1 MRRLYFIYQGSAKT
15 GGEEAMKLPFKSKS
29 AKPRAFLSETGLYD
43 YAVKTLGQAMRSE
56 ADLRRL
62 MQKRVEPGERGD
74 AAIAATVL
82 RLREHGYLD
91 DAAFAETY
99 ARLRQ
104 ENEKHG
110 VRRVRQDLQQKGI
123 NSELIAETL
132 EARYGQTNEEA
143 LAREHLERK
152 RLRKP
157 ENEKETARIMRR
169 LVAAGFSTGVIYK
182 ILRQWDVAEEELAAL
197 DNLEDEVGAE

>member
-1 MRRLYFIYQGSAKT
+1 M
-15 GGEEAMKLPFKSKS
+15 PFARKS
-29 AKPRAFLSETGLYD
+29 AKPRPFLNEAGLYD
-43 YAVKTLGQAMRSE
+43 YGVKSLGRAMRSE
-56 ADLRRL
+56 AELQRL
-62 MQKRVEPGERGD
+62 MKNRAEPGERGE
-74 AAIAATVL
+74 AAIAAALL
-82 RLREHGYLD
+82 RLRDHGYLD
-91 DAAFAETY
+91 DAAFAEVY

-104 ENEKHG
+104 ENEKFG

-123 NSELIAETL
+123 GSELIAETL

-169 LVAAGFSTGVIYK
+169 LVAAGFSTSVIYK
-182 ILRQWDVAEEELAAL
+182 ILRQWDVPDEALAAL
-197 DNLEDEVGAE
+197 DNLEEDSHEQ

>member
-1 MRRLYFIYQGSAKT
+1 MA
-15 GGEEAMKLPFKSKS
+15 FKSKS
-29 AKPRAFLSETGLYD
+29 AKPRAFLNEAGVYD
-43 YAVKTLGQAMRSE
+43 YGVRSLGRAMRTE
-56 ADLRRL
+56 AELRRL
-62 MQKRVEPGERGD
+62 MKLRVEPGERGD
-74 AAIAATVL
+74 AAIAAALL
-82 RLREHGYLD
+82 RLREHGYLN

-104 ENEKHG
+104 ENEKLG
-110 VRRVRQDLQQKGI
+110 VRRVRQDLQQKGVG
-123 NSELIAETL
+123 SELIVETL

-169 LVAAGFSTGVIYK
+169 LVAAGFSTGTIRKV
-182 ILRQWDVAEEELAAL
+182 LRQWDVPDEALAAL
-197 DNLEDEVGAE
+197 DNLDDEPREE

>member
-1 MRRLYFIYQGSAKT
+1 M
-15 GGEEAMKLPFKSKS
+15 PFGRKSS
-29 AKPRAFLSETGLYD
+29 KPRAFLNAAGLYE
-43 YAVKTLGQAMRSE
+43 YAIRSLGRAMRSE

-62 MQKRVEPGERGD
+62 MLRRVEPGEQGE
-74 AAIAATVL
+74 AAVEAVVL
-82 RLREHGYLD
+82 KLREYGYLN
-91 DAAFAETY
+91 DAAFAETF

-104 ENEKHG
+104 QNEKFG

-123 NSELIAETL
+123 HTDLITETL
-132 EARYGQTNEEA
+132 EARYGQTDEEA

-169 LVAAGFSTGVIYK
+169 MVGAGFSTGVIYK
-182 ILRQWDVAEEELAAL
+182 ILRQWDVPDETLAAL
-197 DNLEDEVGAE
+197 ENLDDDAHGE

>member
-1 MRRLYFIYQGSAKT
+1 M
-15 GGEEAMKLPFKSKS
+15 PFAHKSR
-29 AKPRAFLSETGLYD
+29 KPRAFLNEAGLYA
-43 YAVKTLGQAMRSE
+43 YAIYSLSRAMRSE

-62 MQKRVEPGERGD
+62 MLRRVEPGEGGE
-74 AAIAATVL
+74 AIIAAVVAKL
-82 RLREHGYLD
+82 KENRYLD
-91 DAAFAETY
+91 DQSFAETY

-104 ENEKHG
+104 QNEKLG
-110 VRRVRQDLQQKGI
+110 ERRVKQDLKQKGI
-123 NSELIAETL
+123 HETLIAETL

-182 ILRQWDVAEEELAAL
+182 ILRQWDVSDEALAVL
-197 DNLEDEVGAE
+197 ENLEDDPHEE